1 MKTKTLNTNRFIKLS
16 LLSAIAVILMYID
29 FPVIPIFPW
38 LKIDLSDVPALMGA
52 FAFGPL
58 AGVISLL
65 SAIAVILMYIDFPV
79 IPIFPWLKID
89 LSDVPALMGAFAFGP
104 LAGVII
110 ELMKNLLIL
119 IVKGT
124 GTGFVGELANFLVG
138 VALVWPAALVYKKN
152 KTKKTAILG
161 MVLGVLCIE
170 VVGILAN
177 VYLLLP
183 AYGMA
188 MSKAE
193 LMQYVTVGL
202 IPFNGIKSIL
212 VCGITY
218 ALYKKVSVSIFKVEP
233 MLDKP
238 KQMKENLG

>member
-1 MKTKTLNTNRFIKLS
+1 
-16 LLSAIAVILMYID
+16 
-29 FPVIPIFPW
+29 
-38 LKIDLSDVPALMGA
+38 
-52 FAFGPL
+52 
-58 AGVISLL
+58 
-65 SAIAVILMYIDFPV
+65 
-79 IPIFPWLKID
+79 
-89 LSDVPALMGAFAFGP
+89 
-104 LAGVII
+104 
-110 ELMKNLLIL
+110 
-119 IVKGT
+119 
-124 GTGFVGELANFLVG
+124 
-138 VALVWPAALVYKKN
+138 
-152 KTKKTAILG
+152 
-161 MVLGVLCIE
+161 MVLGFLCIE

>member
-1 MKTKTLNTNRFIKLS
+1 MKTKTLNTNRFIKL
-16 LLSAIAVILMYID
+16 
-29 FPVIPIFPW
+29 
-38 LKIDLSDVPALMGA
+38 
-52 FAFGPL
+52 
-58 AGVISLL
+58 SLL

-124 GTGFVGELANFLVG
+124 GTGCVGELANFLVG
-138 VALVWPAALVYKKN
+138 IALVWPAALVYKKN

>member
-1 MKTKTLNTNRFIKLS
+1 MKTKTLNTNRFIKL
-16 LLSAIAVILMYID
+16 
-29 FPVIPIFPW
+29 
-38 LKIDLSDVPALMGA
+38 
-52 FAFGPL
+52 
-58 AGVISLL
+58 SLL

-161 MVLGVLCIE
+161 MALGILCIE

>member
-1 MKTKTLNTNRFIKLS
+1 MKTKTLNTNRFIKL
-16 LLSAIAVILMYID
+16 
-29 FPVIPIFPW
+29 
-38 LKIDLSDVPALMGA
+38 
-52 FAFGPL
+52 
-58 AGVISLL
+58 SLL

-124 GTGFVGELANFLVG
+124 STGFVGEFANFLVG

-218 ALYKKVSVSIFKVEP
+218 ALYKKLSVSIFKVEP

>member
-58 AGVISLL
+58 S
-65 SAIAVILMYIDFPV
+65 
-79 IPIFPWLKID
+79 
-89 LSDVPALMGAFAFGP
+89 
-104 LAGVII
+104 GVII

-233 MLDKP
+233 MLD
-238 KQMKENLG
+238 LSLIHI

>member
-52 FAFGPL
+52 F
-58 AGVISLL
+58 V
-65 SAIAVILMYIDFPV
+65 
-79 IPIFPWLKID
+79 
-89 LSDVPALMGAFAFGP
+89 FGP

-124 GTGFVGELANFLVG
+124 GTGFVGEFANFLVG

-188 MSKAE
+188 MSKTE

>member
-1 MKTKTLNTNRFIKLS
+1 LGGEKMKTKTLNTNRFIKLS

-58 AGVISLL
+58 AGVI
-65 SAIAVILMYIDFPV
+65 
-79 IPIFPWLKID
+79 
-89 LSDVPALMGAFAFGP
+89 
-104 LAGVII
+104 I

-119 IVKGT
+119 IIKGT
-124 GTGFVGELANFLVG
+124 GTGFVGEFANFLVG

-161 MVLGVLCIE
+161 MVLGFLCIE

>member
-1 MKTKTLNTNRFIKLS
+1 
-16 LLSAIAVILMYID
+16 
-29 FPVIPIFPW
+29 
-38 LKIDLSDVPALMGA
+38 
-52 FAFGPL
+52 
-58 AGVISLL
+58 
-65 SAIAVILMYIDFPV
+65 LMYIDFPV

>member
-1 MKTKTLNTNRFIKLS
+1 MKTKTLHTNRFIKL
-16 LLSAIAVILMYID
+16 
-29 FPVIPIFPW
+29 
-38 LKIDLSDVPALMGA
+38 
-52 FAFGPL
+52 
-58 AGVISLL
+58 SLL

-124 GTGFVGELANFLVG
+124 GTGFVGEFANFLVG

>member
-1 MKTKTLNTNRFIKLS
+1 MKAKTLNTNKFIKLS

-58 AGVISLL
+58 AG
-65 SAIAVILMYIDFPV
+65 
-79 IPIFPWLKID
+79 
-89 LSDVPALMGAFAFGP
+89 G
-104 LAGVII
+104 II

-124 GTGFVGELANFLVG
+124 GTGFVGEFANFLVG

>member
-1 MKTKTLNTNRFIKLS
+1 MKTKTLNTNRFIKL
-16 LLSAIAVILMYID
+16 
-29 FPVIPIFPW
+29 
-38 LKIDLSDVPALMGA
+38 
-52 FAFGPL
+52 
-58 AGVISLL
+58 SLL

-161 MVLGVLCIE
+161 MVLGVLFIE

>member
-58 AGVISLL
+58 AGVI
-65 SAIAVILMYIDFPV
+65 
-79 IPIFPWLKID
+79 
-89 LSDVPALMGAFAFGP
+89 
-104 LAGVII
+104 I

-119 IVKGT
+119 IIKGT

-161 MVLGVLCIE
+161 MVLGFLCIE

>member
-58 AGVISLL
+58 AGL
-65 SAIAVILMYIDFPV
+65 
-79 IPIFPWLKID
+79 
-89 LSDVPALMGAFAFGP
+89 
-104 LAGVII
+104 II

-124 GTGFVGELANFLVG
+124 GTAFVGELANFLVG
-138 VALVWPAALVYKKN
+138 VALVWPAAMVYKKN
-152 KTKKTAILG
+152 KTKKTAVLG
-161 MVLGVLCIE
+161 MVLGILCIE

-202 IPFNGIKSIL
+202 IPFNGIKAIL

>member
-1 MKTKTLNTNRFIKLS
+1 MKTKTLNTNRFIKL
-16 LLSAIAVILMYID
+16 
-29 FPVIPIFPW
+29 
-38 LKIDLSDVPALMGA
+38 
-52 FAFGPL
+52 
-58 AGVISLL
+58 SLL

-188 MSKAE
+188 MSKTE
-193 LMQYVTVGL
+193 LMQYVTVGV

>member
-1 MKTKTLNTNRFIKLS
+1 MEKTNKMIKIS
-16 LLSAIAVILMYID
+16 LLAAIAVILMYID

-58 AGVISLL
+58 S
-65 SAIAVILMYIDFPV
+65 
-79 IPIFPWLKID
+79 
-89 LSDVPALMGAFAFGP
+89 
-104 LAGVII
+104 GVII

-183 AYGMA
+183 AYGMQ
-188 MSKAE
+188 MSQSE
-193 LMQYVTVGL
+193 LIKYITVGL
-202 IPFNGIKSIL
+202 LPLNGVKAL
-212 VCGITY
+212 VVSVSTY
-218 ALYKKVSVSIFKVEP
+218 FLYKRVSVSIFKV
-233 MLDKP
+233 KP
-238 KQMKENLG
+238 NFGSSEREVLK

>member
-58 AGVISLL
+58 AGVI
-65 SAIAVILMYIDFPV
+65 
-79 IPIFPWLKID
+79 
-89 LSDVPALMGAFAFGP
+89 
-104 LAGVII
+104 I

-119 IVKGT
+119 IIKGT
-124 GTGFVGELANFLVG
+124 GTGFVGEFANFLVG

-161 MVLGVLCIE
+161 MVLGFLCIE

-218 ALYKKVSVSIFKVEP
+218 ALYKKVSASIFKVEP

>member
-1 MKTKTLNTNRFIKLS
+1 MKTKTLNTNRFIKL
-16 LLSAIAVILMYID
+16 
-29 FPVIPIFPW
+29 
-38 LKIDLSDVPALMGA
+38 
-52 FAFGPL
+52 
-58 AGVISLL
+58 SLL

-124 GTGFVGELANFLVG
+124 GTGCVGELANFLVG

-161 MVLGVLCIE
+161 MALGVLCIE

>member
-1 MKTKTLNTNRFIKLS
+1 MKTKTLNTNKFIKLS
-16 LLSAIAVILMYID
+16 LLSAIAVVLMYID

-58 AGVISLL
+58 S
-65 SAIAVILMYIDFPV
+65 
-79 IPIFPWLKID
+79 
-89 LSDVPALMGAFAFGP
+89 
-104 LAGVII
+104 GVII

-124 GTGFVGELANFLVG
+124 GTAFVGELANFLVG
-138 VALVWPAALVYKKN
+138 VALVWPAAMIYKRN

-161 MVLGVLCIE
+161 MLVGILAMEI
-170 VVGILAN
+170 VGILAN
-177 VYLLLP
+177 AYLLLP

-202 IPFNGIKSIL
+202 IPFNGIKAIL

-218 ALYKKVSVSIFKVEP
+218 VLYKKMSVSVFKVEP

-238 KQMKENLG
+238 MKEKLG

>member
-1 MKTKTLNTNRFIKLS
+1 MKTKTLNTNRFIKL
-16 LLSAIAVILMYID
+16 
-29 FPVIPIFPW
+29 
-38 LKIDLSDVPALMGA
+38 
-52 FAFGPL
+52 
-58 AGVISLL
+58 SLL

-233 MLDKP
+233 ILDKP

>member
-1 MKTKTLNTNRFIKLS
+1 MFNDLNSESICPDISICIRAFYLKKIIKDLIAPEEVTFGRGQNENKTLNTNRFIKLS

-58 AGVISLL
+58 AGL
-65 SAIAVILMYIDFPV
+65 
-79 IPIFPWLKID
+79 
-89 LSDVPALMGAFAFGP
+89 
-104 LAGVII
+104 II

-138 VALVWPAALVYKKN
+138 VALVWPVTLVYKKN

-183 AYGMA
+183 NIRYG
-188 MSKAE
+188 
-193 LMQYVTVGL
+193 YV
-202 IPFNGIKSIL
+202 KSRVNAI
-212 VCGITY
+212 CNSWIN
-218 ALYKKVSVSIFKVEP
+218 SI
-233 MLDKP
+233 
-238 KQMKENLG
+238 

>member
-1 MKTKTLNTNRFIKLS
+1 MKTNTLNTNKFIKLA
-16 LLSAIAVILMYID
+16 LLSAIAVILMYVD

-58 AGVISLL
+58 SGV
-65 SAIAVILMYIDFPV
+65 V
-79 IPIFPWLKID
+79 
-89 LSDVPALMGAFAFGP
+89 
-104 LAGVII
+104 I

-124 GTGFVGELANFLVG
+124 GTAFVGEFANFLIG
-138 VALVWPAALVYKKN
+138 VALVWPAAVIYKRN
-152 KTKKTAILG
+152 KTKKNAILG
-161 MVLGVLCIE
+161 MVVGTIAMEIL
-170 VVGILAN
+170 GILAN

-193 LMQYVTVGL
+193 LMQYITVGL
-202 IPFNGIKSIL
+202 IPFNGIKAVL
-212 VCGITY
+212 VCGLTY
-218 ALYKKVSVSIFKVEP
+218 VLYKKVSVSVFKVEP
-233 MLDKP
+233 MLDRP
-238 KQMKENLG
+238 MRENLG

>member
-1 MKTKTLNTNRFIKLS
+1 MKTKTLNTNRFIKL
-16 LLSAIAVILMYID
+16 
-29 FPVIPIFPW
+29 
-38 LKIDLSDVPALMGA
+38 
-52 FAFGPL
+52 
-58 AGVISLL
+58 SLL

-183 AYGMA
+183 SYGMA

>member
-1 MKTKTLNTNRFIKLS
+1 MKTKTLNTNKFIKLS

-58 AGVISLL
+58 S
-65 SAIAVILMYIDFPV
+65 
-79 IPIFPWLKID
+79 
-89 LSDVPALMGAFAFGP
+89 
-104 LAGVII
+104 GVII

-124 GTGFVGELANFLVG
+124 GTAFVGELANFLVG
-138 VALVWPAALVYKKN
+138 VALVWPAAMIYKRN
-152 KTKKTAILG
+152 KTKKTAIIG
-161 MVLGVLCIE
+161 MIVGILAIE
-170 VVGILAN
+170 GVGILAN

-202 IPFNGIKSIL
+202 IPFNGIKAIL

-218 ALYKKVSVSIFKVEP
+218 VLYKKLSVSVFKVEP

-238 KQMKENLG
+238 MKENLG

>member
-1 MKTKTLNTNRFIKLS
+1 MKTKTLNTNRFIKL
-16 LLSAIAVILMYID
+16 
-29 FPVIPIFPW
+29 
-38 LKIDLSDVPALMGA
+38 
-52 FAFGPL
+52 
-58 AGVISLL
+58 SLL

-124 GTGFVGELANFLVG
+124 GTGFVGEFANFLVG

-183 AYGMA
+183 AYGMS

>member
-1 MKTKTLNTNRFIKLS
+1 MKTKTLNTNRFIKL
-16 LLSAIAVILMYID
+16 
-29 FPVIPIFPW
+29 
-38 LKIDLSDVPALMGA
+38 
-52 FAFGPL
+52 
-58 AGVISLL
+58 SLL

-124 GTGFVGELANFLVG
+124 GTAFVGELANFLVG
-138 VALVWPAALVYKKN
+138 VALVSPAAMVYKKN
-152 KTKKTAILG
+152 KTKKTAVLG
-161 MVLGVLCIE
+161 MVLGILCIE

-202 IPFNGIKSIL
+202 IPFNGIKAIL

>member
-1 MKTKTLNTNRFIKLS
+1 MKTKNLNTHRFIKLS
-16 LLSAIAVILMYID
+16 LLSAIAVILMYMD
-29 FPVIPIFPW
+29 FLVIPIFPW

-58 AGVISLL
+58 AGIT
-65 SAIAVILMYIDFPV
+65 
-79 IPIFPWLKID
+79 
-89 LSDVPALMGAFAFGP
+89 
-104 LAGVII
+104 I

-124 GTGFVGELANFLVG
+124 GTAFVGEIANFLVG
-138 VALVWPAALVYKKN
+138 IALVWPAAMLYKKN
-152 KTKKTAILG
+152 KTKKTAIIGMILG
-161 MVLGVLCIE
+161 TISIEIIGV
-170 VVGILAN
+170 LAN

-193 LMQYVTVGL
+193 LINYVMVGL
-202 IPFNGIKSIL
+202 LPFNGIKAVL

-218 ALYKKVSVSIFKVEP
+218 VLYKKVSVSVFKVEP

>member
-1 MKTKTLNTNRFIKLS
+1 MKTKTLNTNRFIKL
-16 LLSAIAVILMYID
+16 
-29 FPVIPIFPW
+29 
-38 LKIDLSDVPALMGA
+38 
-52 FAFGPL
+52 
-58 AGVISLL
+58 SLL

-124 GTGFVGELANFLVG
+124 GTAFVGEFANFLVG
-138 VALVWPAALVYKKN
+138 VALVWPAAMVYKKN
-152 KTKKTAILG
+152 KTKKTAVLG
-161 MVLGVLCIE
+161 MVLGILCIE

-202 IPFNGIKSIL
+202 IPFNGIKAIL

>member
-1 MKTKTLNTNRFIKLS
+1 MKTKTLNTNRFIKL
-16 LLSAIAVILMYID
+16 
-29 FPVIPIFPW
+29 
-38 LKIDLSDVPALMGA
+38 
-52 FAFGPL
+52 
-58 AGVISLL
+58 SLL

-138 VALVWPAALVYKKN
+138 IALVWPAALVYKKN

-202 IPFNGIKSIL
+202 IPFNGIKAIL

>member
-58 AGVISLL
+58 S
-65 SAIAVILMYIDFPV
+65 
-79 IPIFPWLKID
+79 
-89 LSDVPALMGAFAFGP
+89 
-104 LAGVII
+104 GVII

-161 MVLGVLCIE
+161 MALGVLCIE

>member
-1 MKTKTLNTNRFIKLS
+1 MKTKTLNTNRFIKL
-16 LLSAIAVILMYID
+16 
-29 FPVIPIFPW
+29 
-38 LKIDLSDVPALMGA
+38 
-52 FAFGPL
+52 
-58 AGVISLL
+58 SLL

-124 GTGFVGELANFLVG
+124 GTAFVGELANFLVG
-138 VALVWPAALVYKKN
+138 VALVWPAAMVYKKN
-152 KTKKTAILG
+152 KTKKTAVLG
-161 MVLGVLCIE
+161 MVLGILCIE
-170 VVGILAN
+170 LVGILAN

>member
-29 FPVIPIFPW
+29 FPVI
-38 LKIDLSDVPALMGA
+38 L
-52 FAFGPL
+52 
-58 AGVISLL
+58 
-65 SAIAVILMYIDFPV
+65 
-79 IPIFPWLKID
+79 IFPWLKID

-124 GTGFVGELANFLVG
+124 GTGFVGEFANFLVG

-188 MSKAE
+188 MSKVE